1 MAPVKLAPLPVNRD
15 MGDMGGHN
23 DAGGHTVDPHIPA
36 TESVARKPETDVH
49 ATAHLSHISWG
60 RAGPAVSIKNGAAA
74 DGDYDLVVV
83 GSRSLIYHPDD
94 VKETERHLFCTVYE
108 NSTGKPVEVART
120 PWSRSRDPYW
130 SHGIKLQNFSRA
142 VSQRLT
148 IVVWSIHH
156 DENNPNDTVCMVVG
170 FASLQSSLLI
180 QMEPVL
186 AWIPLRM
193 PPSTFE
199 VKRPIATDLHGGRGE
214 LTEKLGPSGGA
225 GGTPDKDGANQ
236 AGLEHPG
243 GPSGLSRQNSQHLSR
258 AQSGHRH
265 TSADDEEDRTSL
277 VLAIYGMMA
286 IAAYFMGVCAFY
298 MPVEGWTV
306 RECLYFAVVTF
317 TTVGYGDYVPTS
329 DGSKLFTCLV
339 ALCGVSFIAV
349 GVGVIGQEVLKVQQK
364 LLEKGKVAAQHAVNS
379 QFTEETDEAGQ
390 KAMTHINEHLH
401 TEPPHAVKVIFWAF
415 FPVITVIGI
424 HAAVVGHVEKWS
436 LVDAIYISTITGTS
450 VGYGELYPKEPFSQ
464 WFSVVSIPVMVF
476 CISYALG
483 KVAQIPVQH
492 EMTKL
497 HKKMLTI
504 EITEEDFDVMGNG
517 DGDIDRTEFMVHMLK
532 AMKKVDDALIDQLM
546 DRFNRLDADGSGYIS
561 KDELKQ
567 VWQAKKEKVEGE
579 GGARTKLGAKVLK
592 HKAALTANG
601 KVRPVQSHLS
611 DVAST
616 AQMVTSYQKLHVD
629 QHQPQQRDV
638 AKQRMDTSFY
648 ANNALNNERRQ
659 KRSASA
665 ATAFSPMGSFSGAT

>member
-1 MAPVKLAPLPVNRD
+1 V
-15 MGDMGGHN
+15 
-23 DAGGHTVDPHIPA
+23 
-36 TESVARKPETDVH
+36 
-49 ATAHLSHISWG
+49 
-60 RAGPAVSIKNGAAA
+60 
-74 DGDYDLVVV
+74 
-83 GSRSLIYHPDD
+83 
-94 VKETERHLFCTVYE
+94 
-108 NSTGKPVEVART
+108 
-120 PWSRSRDPYW
+120 
-130 SHGIKLQNFSRA
+130 
-142 VSQRLT
+142 
-148 IVVWSIHH
+148 
-156 DENNPNDTVCMVVG
+156 
-170 FASLQSSLLI
+170 
-180 QMEPVL
+180 
-186 AWIPLRM
+186 
-193 PPSTFE
+193 
-199 VKRPIATDLHGGRGE
+199 
-214 LTEKLGPSGGA
+214 
-225 GGTPDKDGANQ
+225 
-236 AGLEHPG
+236 
-243 GPSGLSRQNSQHLSR
+243 
-258 AQSGHRH
+258 
-265 TSADDEEDRTSL
+265 
-277 VLAIYGMMA
+277 
-286 IAAYFMGVCAFY
+286 GVCAFY

-415 FPVITVIGI
+415 VPVITVIGI

-450 VGYGELYPKEPFSQ
+450 VGYGELHPKEPFSQ

-579 GGARTKLGAKVLK
+579 GGARTKLGTKVLK
-592 HKAALTANG
+592 HKVSVWLSVIGQWAVG
-601 KVRPVQSHLS
+601 SMS
-611 DVAST
+611 DVPT
-616 AQMVTSYQKLHVD
+616 
-629 QHQPQQRDV
+629 R
-638 AKQRMDTSFY
+638 
-648 ANNALNNERRQ
+648 LNTTHYRPI
-659 KRSASA
+659 A
-665 ATAFSPMGSFSGAT
+665 AMLIAGRV